1 MANEPLSPVG
11 GKVPL
16 PDPVSSPT
24 TPPAPGT
31 QTAEQTPLGG
41 GPSAVVTLSDSA
53 LEAAGDDDT
62 AIAGGY
68 HALEHA
74 LEDAA
79 SLIKDMAKAVRKLH
93 KAVFRL
99 MHHLE
104 ELQHHAQKIADKFYD
119 NISRD
124 IGAGRFE
131 DYTQGQAISTLIDQ
145 FGTAGQ
151 GEDEEDEGVRSLD
164 DLSRDIGAGKLLD
177 ETQASALA
185 ITYSQSITLSVKSL
199 EFTYQDGDQSI
210 SLSYQSI
217 SFSVTTTI
225 GAVFAQSDP
234 QVVDTEGNTVD
245 TATLNT
251 GVFFDAKLESVAEIV
266 ARLRLR
272 GGDEEDGTDGPGDE
286 LQGLRALIA
295 ALARSLEGGE
305 GGEGALGADA
315 TVFGGLNTFALIR
328 EVSFT
333 QTVTGIGITRI
344 LLDAATQVRQG
355 AEGGGDTAQTAPTVG
370 DTPVDLEI

>member
-1 MANEPLSPVG
+1 MADQPLSPVG
-11 GKVPL
+11 GKAPL
-16 PDPVSSPT
+16 PVSSPKDSAQPS
-24 TPPAPGT
+24 PPAP
-31 QTAEQTPLGG
+31 QTGEQTPLGG
-41 GPSAVVTLSDSA
+41 GPSAVVNLSDTA
-53 LEAAGDDDT
+53 LEAAGDDPT
-62 AIAGGY
+62 AIAGGQQ
-68 HALEHA
+68 A

-79 SLIKDMAKAVRKLH
+79 SLIKDLAKAVRKLH

-104 ELQHHAQKIADKFYD
+104 KLQHHAQKIADKFFD

-131 DYTQGQAISTLIDQ
+131 DYTHGQAISTLIDQ
-145 FGTAGQ
+145 FGAAGR
-151 GEDEEDEGVRSLD
+151 GEDEEDEGGRSLD
-164 DLSRDIGAGKLLD
+164 DLSRDIGAGRLLD

-185 ITYSQSITLSVKSL
+185 ISYSQSITLSVTSL
-199 EFTYQDGDQSI
+199 EITYQDGDQSI

-217 SFSVTTTI
+217 TFSVTTTV

-234 QVVDTEGNTVD
+234 QVIDTEGNTVD
-245 TATLNT
+245 TATLNN
-251 GVFFDAKLESVAEIV
+251 GVFFDAKLESVADIV
-266 ARLRLR
+266 ARLRGDQEQDAGSLEDNLR
-272 GGDEEDGTDGPGDE
+272 G
-286 LQGLRALIA
+286 LMALLT
-295 ALARSLEGGE
+295 ALARIRDEGA
-305 GGEGALGADA
+305 GALGADA
-315 TVFGGLNTFALIR
+315 TVFGLLNTLVLIR
-328 EVSFT
+328 EVTFT

>member
-62 AIAGGY
+62 AIAGGQP
-68 HALEHA
+68 A

-79 SLIKDMAKAVRKLH
+79 SLFKDLAKAVRKLH

-104 ELQHHAQKIADKFYD
+104 KLQHHAQKIADKFYE

-131 DYTQGQAISTLIDQ
+131 DYTHGQAISTLIDQ
-145 FGTAGQ
+145 VGAAGR
-151 GEDEEDEGVRSLD
+151 GDEDEGERSLD
-164 DLSRDIGAGKLLD
+164 DLSRDIGAGRLLD

-185 ITYSQSITLSVKSL
+185 ISYSQSITLSVKSL
-199 EFTYQDGDQSI
+199 VFTYQDGDQSI

-217 SFSVTTTI
+217 TFSVTTTI
-225 GAVFAQSDP
+225 GVVFAQSDP
-234 QVVDTEGNTVD
+234 QVIDTEGNSVD
-245 TATLNT
+245 TATLNN
-251 GVFFDAKLESVAEIV
+251 GVFFDA
-266 ARLRLR
+266 
-272 GGDEEDGTDGPGDE
+272 
-286 LQGLRALIA
+286 
-295 ALARSLEGGE
+295 
-305 GGEGALGADA
+305 
-315 TVFGGLNTFALIR
+315 
-328 EVSFT
+328 
-333 QTVTGIGITRI
+333 
-344 LLDAATQVRQG
+344 
-355 AEGGGDTAQTAPTVG
+355 
-370 DTPVDLEI
+370 